1 MADRTDSTT
10 ANRSR
15 VNGFAQVMERIG
27 LALVGALCGLFV
39 AALVGKAN
47 IEDINSIGALLS
59 AVLYGSIGF
68 YMGIN
73 IPSLPPGA
81 PYRSRSDNASP
92 PWTNPIALASA
103 AGTFLAAIAAFASV
117 YMIVFD
123 EAPSWIWNIGIGF
136 GWMFGVLLQLAA
148 GTVARLGQFT
158 SAKG

>member
-1 MADRTDSTT
+1 MYS
-10 ANRSR
+10 
-15 VNGFAQVMERIG
+15 V
-27 LALVGALCGLFV
+27 
-39 AALVGKAN
+39 
-47 IEDINSIGALLS
+47 LS
-59 AVLYGSIGF
+59 GSSVILSPKGV
-68 YMGIN
+68 
-73 IPSLPPGA
+73 S
-81 PYRSRSDNASP
+81 ASS
-92 PWTNPIALASA
+92 IALASA

>member
-27 LALVGALCGLFV
+27 LTLVGALCGLFV

-47 IEDINSIGALLS
+47 IEDIQFDRSAAVGGAGT
-59 AVLYGSIGF
+59 ARIGF

-81 PYRSRSDNASP
+81 PYRLSLRQR
-92 PWTNPIALASA
+92 
-103 AGTFLAAIAAFASV
+103 FAS
-117 YMIVFD
+117 
-123 EAPSWIWNIGIGF
+123 
-136 GWMFGVLLQLAA
+136 
-148 GTVARLGQFT
+148 GTKSDRG
-158 SAKG
+158 